1 MQSEPLLW
9 NRYTEVEALGEGGMG
24 MVVKAMDVGLDREVA
39 IKRLKPTLVDSES
52 QQRFLQEARATGQL
66 EHPNIPPVYE
76 LGQDEVGNPYFAL
89 KLVRGQSLRQL
100 IDRLREGDSALHERY
115 RFPHRLAIFQ
125 KVCEAVAYAHQRSI
139 LHRDIKPDN
148 IMLGE
153 FGEVFLMDWGLA
165 KDQQGPPVTD
175 PDAGNFMGTVLYAS
189 PEQLSGEPAEPL
201 HDVYSLGATLY
212 EWLSLK
218 PPFEQKEL
226 RQLLTAV
233 LTQKPTDP
241 VFHSDPAQGRMPV
254 EMSRLV
260 MKAMHRD
267 KAHRFASVQDM
278 IEEIQSILDGEIRP
292 ICPCT
297 AVKFSFHGVSRLIDN
312 HPILVVLVMLWLLYP
327 AYAIA
332 MALWNW
338 LGPHT

>member
-1 MQSEPLLW
+1 MQSEPFLW

-24 MVVKAMDVGLDREVA
+24 MVVKAVDVGLDREVA
-39 IKRLKPTLVDSES
+39 IKRLKPSLMDNES

-66 EHPNIPPVYE
+66 QHPHIPPVYE
-76 LGQDEVGNPYFAL
+76 LGQDEAGNPYFAL
-89 KLVRGQSLRQL
+89 KLVRGQSLREL
-100 IDRLREGDSALHERY
+100 IDQLRGGDPALHEQY
-115 RFPHRLAIFQ
+115 RFPHRLVIFQ
-125 KVCEAVAYAHQRSI
+125 KVCEAVAYAHKRSI

-165 KDQQGPPVTD
+165 KDQQAPAVTD
-175 PDAGNFMGTVLYAS
+175 PNACNFMGTVLYAS
-189 PEQLSGEPAEPL
+189 PEQLSGEPADPL

-218 PPFEQKEL
+218 PPFEHKEL

-241 VFHSDPAQGRMPV
+241 VFHFDSSQGRMPV

-267 KAHRFASVQDM
+267 KAQRFASVQAM
-278 IEEIQSILDGEIRP
+278 IDEIQSILDGEIRAV
-292 ICPCT
+292 CPCT
-297 AVKFSFHGVSRLIDN
+297 VVKSSFHGVSRLIDN
-312 HPILVVLVMLWLLYP
+312 YPILVVLVMLWLLYP
-327 AYAIA
+327 LYAIV
-332 MALWNW
+332 MALWAW
-338 LGPHT
+338 LA